1 MANDT
6 YEQLIQLCDTYARS
20 ENISHWRVSFLAR
33 GDGQFFKRLRGGK
46 GCTAK
51 TAAAVAQW
59 FSDNWPEDL
68 EWPSDIPRPAKS
80 KPQEAA

>member
-1 MANDT
+1 MTERFAADRNWSVNT
-6 YEQLIQLCDTYARS
+6 TS
-20 ENISHWRVSFLAR
+20 
-33 GDGQFFKRLRGGK
+33 LRAAGK
-46 GCTAK
+46 GTYVSDLKAGRVGM
-51 TAAAVAQW
+51 TVHRRDRILQW